1 MRLIVIT
8 ANLMQRLAGL
18 PATPDITLLDLR
30 KPKPHPRSHTN
41 TTFRELT
48 YIRWCCIDLS
58 NAPPLSFTTWL
69 GKLQEVCGHLSEMT
83 TICPSGFP
91 MRNASNRIPRP

>member
-8 ANLMQRLAGL
+8 ANLMQRLSGL
-18 PATPDITLLDLR
+18 PATPDITLLHLG
-30 KPKPHPRSHTN
+30 KSKPHPRSHTN

-58 NAPPLSFTTWL
+58 NAPCLSACAKKRKCWPGGGAANSRTVMQNSVL
-69 GKLQEVCGHLSEMT
+69 
-83 TICPSGFP
+83 PSPWHFL
-91 MRNASNRIPRP
+91 NEK